1 MKTQQ
6 IKARNI
12 EQRKLSFLFLL
23 QLWII
28 ASAILAEITDRVLI
42 CWKVTSVTAVQI
54 LQDKIVNLVSAGRI
68 TAVLQYKNANPL
80 VDINMTGLHWI
91 IIRKMR
97 KEMSNVHGSS
107 VLAVKYLGIA
117 PLHAGLYINKL
128 SPFALTF
135 THKDY

>member
-6 IKARNI
+6 IKVRNI

-54 LQDKIVNLVSAGRI
+54 LQDKIVNLVSASRI
-68 TAVLQYKNANPL
+68 TAVLQHKNANPF

-97 KEMSNVHGSS
+97 KEMSNVYGSS

-117 PLHAGLYINKL
+117 PLHAGLYANKL

-135 THKDY
+135 THEDY